1 MITKVNKII
10 PALQSRCTKFKFKQI
25 PISAAQSRVKEICKE
40 HHINITDEAVVDTIT
55 LCEGDMRKVVNMLQ
69 VEFSDQD

>member
-1 MITKVNKII
+1 MNKII

-25 PISAAQSRVKEICKE
+25 PIVSAVKRVEEICGDGGIE
-40 HHINITDEAVVDTIT
+40 IEEQAIEDVIT

-69 VEFSDQD
+69 VSKNPFIIFPL